1 MYYDLLTASGI
12 KYMTTGEILTILG
25 MSSGIFMIMAWLA
38 DLLMERLSFGVI
50 LNTILLMVGAVLGF
64 AIMVWLGMPPT
75 RRDYLT
81 AVFICGLS
89 GFIFLMALASMKR
102 AV

>member
-1 MYYDLLTASGI
+1 MNEVIAASGI
-12 KYMTTGEILTILG
+12 KYMSTGDIVIILG

-38 DLLMERLSFGVI
+38 DLLMARLSFGVM
-50 LNTILLMVGAVLGF
+50 LNTILLMIGAVIGF
-64 AIMVWLGMPPT
+64 AVLVFLGMPPT

-81 AVFICGLS
+81 AVFVCGTS
-89 GFIFLMALASMKR
+89 GFVFLMLLASMKR

>member
-1 MYYDLLTASGI
+1 MYDLIAASGL
-12 KYMTTGEILTILG
+12 KHMRTSDILIILG
-25 MSSGIFMIMAWLA
+25 MASGIFMIMAWLA

-64 AIMVWLGMPPT
+64 AILVWLGMPPT

-81 AVFICGLS
+81 AVFVCGMS
-89 GFIFLMALASMKR
+89 GFVFLMALASLKR
-102 AV
+102 AF

>member
-1 MYYDLLTASGI
+1 MYYDLVTASGI

-50 LNTILLMVGAVLGF
+50 INSILLMLGAIVGF
-64 AIMVWLGMPPT
+64 AIMVWVGYPPT
-75 RRDYLT
+75 RRDYLS

-89 GFIFLMALASMKR
+89 GFILLMALASMKR